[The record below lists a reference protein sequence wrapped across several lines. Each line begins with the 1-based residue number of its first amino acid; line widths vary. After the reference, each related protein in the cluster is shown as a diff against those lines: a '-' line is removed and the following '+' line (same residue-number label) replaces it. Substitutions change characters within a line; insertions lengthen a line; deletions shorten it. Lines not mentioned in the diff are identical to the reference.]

1 MDSLE
6 LYAQV
11 QECIRAQVPHVL
23 VTLVGVRGSAPQDV
37 GAKMVVTHEGLLCGT
52 VGGGKVEATAIVHAQ
67 NMIVE
72 HRPHELCTWNL
83 QKDINMTCG
92 GEVQL
97 FFEGY
102 FVDPW
107 NICIFGAGHV
117 AQSLIPLL
125 IQLDAQVLC
134 VDSRPE
140 WLNRLPT
147 ALNLKTVC
155 ISDPV
160 AAIELVPEGAFVA
173 MMTKGH
179 STDAP
184 LLTELFRSG
193 KHCPYVG
200 MIGSA
205 VKAKRVKTELTKV
218 GVDSMWL
225 QQLRSPIGLS
235 FGSNHT
241 VEIAIS
247 IAGELLTV
255 RDAQQD
261 ITDDGRVHP

>member
-1 MDSLE
+1 MDALE
-6 LYAQV
+6 LYKQI
-11 QECIRAQVPHVL
+11 QGCIRAQLPHVL

-37 GAKMVVTHEGLLCGT
+37 GAKMVVTQDGLLCGT
-52 VGGGKVEATAIVHAQ
+52 VGGGKVEATSILHAQ
-67 NMIVE
+67 NMI
-72 HRPHELCTWNL
+72 RTQSTHELCTWNL
-83 QKDINMTCG
+83 QKDIKMTCG

-97 FFEGY
+97 FFEGH

-107 NICIFGAGHV
+107 NLCIFGAGHV

-134 VDSRPE
+134 VDSRQE
-140 WLNRLPT
+140 WLDRLPT
-147 ALNLKTVC
+147 ALNLKKVC

-160 AAIELVPEGAFVA
+160 AAIDLVPEGAFVA

-184 LLTELFRSG
+184 LLLELYRSE
-193 KHCPYVG
+193 KPCPYVG

-205 VKAKRVKTELTKV
+205 VKASRVKKDLGLN
-218 GVDSMWL
+218 GVDSTWIES
-225 QQLRSPIGLS
+225 LRSPIGLS

-247 IAGELLTV
+247 IAGEMIQV
-255 RDAQQD
+255 RDD
-261 ITDDGRVHP
+261 IRQ